1 MADPVA
7 VVEILEKVV
16 GMAVAIV
23 DAVKTA
29 RENKE
34 ECRELEKIVVRLR
47 AILCRLKETDMA
59 KDSMVGEA
67 LEDLGETLRR
77 AHALVGACGKRNAVC
92 RLCKAGKLSK
102 RLRKVHEDISYKMLQ
117 AMWVSTMT
125 ILYIQPKDQHSSHLE
140 LFVPID
146 QQGRT
151 AAIPLTTAAA
161 TAANGEEEPEPE
173 PKLEPELVPQHVPPA
188 PAADQLPRRPAEV
201 HYSLLS

>member
-7 VVEILEKVV
+7 IVEILEKVV

-47 AILCRLKETDMA
+47 AILWRLKETDKA
-59 KDSMVGEA
+59 KDPMVGEA

-117 AMWVSTMT
+117 AMWVSTIT
-125 ILYIQPKDQHSSHLE
+125 ILYIPPKDQHSSHLE

-151 AAIPLTTAAA
+151 AAIPSLASHERQRFVAKGDA
-161 TAANGEEEPEPE
+161 EVILFFSQP
-173 PKLEPELVPQHVPPA
+173 